1 MTYCIQNQWQH
12 KSFGTEIPGST
23 KLWQKGYLVE
33 HFESDQSSVCIIR
46 VLTEF

>member
-23 KLWQKGYLVE
+23 KLWQKGYL
-33 HFESDQSSVCIIR
+33 ESDQSSVCIIR